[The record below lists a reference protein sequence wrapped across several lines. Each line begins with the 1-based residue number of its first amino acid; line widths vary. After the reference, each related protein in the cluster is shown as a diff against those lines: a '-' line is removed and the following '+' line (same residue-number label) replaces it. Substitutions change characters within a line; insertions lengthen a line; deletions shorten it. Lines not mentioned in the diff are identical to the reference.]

1 MKNIYH
7 IENQCYDSKFDRK
20 HLLDLVLARD
30 NRFKVSLRGATR
42 VKYLSRCE
50 KVKAARFV
58 EKKY

>member
-1 MKNIYH
+1 MLLFQIR
-7 IENQCYDSKFDRK
+7 SKTFTR
-20 HLLDLVLARD
+20 LSLNLVLARD